1 MPRSLLFSAASLTIS
16 YLRRVRWSP
25 SHPSDRPNEVN
36 WTPFATP
43 SRNDRYL
50 RTPAVHHSVIRT
62 AKLRPTAVGPD
73 PNALIRIRDR
83 YAANGEAL
91 APERVGVFVR
101 IIIVSRN

>member
-1 MPRSLLFSAASLTIS
+1 MLGLTPPRHTPT
-16 YLRRVRWSP
+16 LRS
-25 SHPSDRPNEVN
+25 
-36 WTPFATP
+36 
-43 SRNDRYL
+43 
-50 RTPAVHHSVIRT
+50 PAVHHSVIRT

-73 PNALIRIRDR
+73 PNALLRIRDR